1 MKKVTFYSRMSYGIK
16 EHNGYTD
23 GSFLYYRAEN
33 GGLWHAIH
41 PDNGLS
47 VARGHTLKETA
58 AAANTPE
65 LARKIAE
72 RLKID
77 GPQIASVFREL
88 VAEYVSARAT
98 A

>member
-1 MKKVTFYSRMSYGIK
+1 MKKATFYSRMSSGIK

-47 VARGHTLKETA
+47 VAQGHTLKETA
-58 AAANTPE
+58 AAANKPE

-77 GPQIASVFREL
+77 GARLANVFRER
-88 VAEYVSARAT
+88 VAEYVSARTT